1 MQVIDGKV
9 YECTHLW
16 YDEEDNDFAL
26 RATWKFE
33 KNYPDMPDY
42 WHLQEV
48 ELDMEEDGLPVH
60 IVELI
65 KSGCQHSGSVWC
77 DVERDG
83 PDLVELKEVD
93 YS

>member
-1 MQVIDGKV
+1 MMMKDGGE
-9 YECTHLW
+9 YLGTHFW
-16 YDEEDNDFAL
+16 WDEDDNEYIL
-26 RATWKFE
+26 CATWKFE

-48 ELDMEEDGLPVH
+48 ELDMAEDGLPVH
-60 IVELI
+60 IVELV
-65 KSGCQHSGSVWC
+65 KSGCEHSGSIWC

-83 PDLVELKEVD
+83 PDLEGLKEVD